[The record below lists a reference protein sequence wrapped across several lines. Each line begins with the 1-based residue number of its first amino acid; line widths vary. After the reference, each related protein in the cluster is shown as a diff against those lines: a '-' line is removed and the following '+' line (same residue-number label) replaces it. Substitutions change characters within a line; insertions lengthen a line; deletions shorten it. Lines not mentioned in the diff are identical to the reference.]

1 MIRWSFAKPSRRV
14 GRVETKL
21 KKLKDAAECGD
32 WRKAISIAARFP
44 RLGEHRGAILDAQS
58 AYTNPAFM
66 AQIGRDP
73 DACIRAGMSALI
85 AAYGIRPIKH

>member
-1 MIRWSFAKPSRRV
+1 MSAGRV
-14 GRVETKL
+14 GGMETKL
-21 KKLKDAAECGD
+21 QKLKDAAESGD
-32 WRKAISIAARFP
+32 WRKAIAIAARFP
-44 RLGEHRGAILDAQS
+44 RLGEYRGAILDAQS

-85 AAYGIRPIKH
+85 AAYGIQPVQH